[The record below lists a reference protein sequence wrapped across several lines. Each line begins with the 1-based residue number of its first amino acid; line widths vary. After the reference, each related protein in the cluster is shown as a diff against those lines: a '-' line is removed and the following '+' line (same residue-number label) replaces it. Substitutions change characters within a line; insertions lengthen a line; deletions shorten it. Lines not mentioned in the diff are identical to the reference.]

1 MALPITVGKLPGPG
15 FRRPQ
20 WGVRGSLFA
29 AFAVIAGMAIVISA
43 GAGLVL
49 GHLGVSM
56 TDLSGRDIPRLA
68 ASLQLAAQSASLA
81 GQGPGL
87 LASRTEEALNERARK
102 MKETQQV
109 AVERLG
115 RLIELGA
122 DKTVVAALGE
132 TVKNIDDAIKS
143 LGAAAR
149 ERLETAAQHETL
161 YHALRKAQAGFVAAA
176 GPALID
182 AHTELNSI
190 FAAPIS
196 PRTMRPRRS
205 EPSTSSAKSAP
216 AAI

>member
-1 MALPITVGKLPGPG
+1 
-15 FRRPQ
+15 
-20 WGVRGSLFA
+20 
-29 AFAVIAGMAIVISA
+29 
-43 GAGLVL
+43 VL

-115 RLIELGA
+115 RIVELGA

-149 ERLETAAQHETL
+149 ERLEAAAQHETL
-161 YHALRKAQAGFVAAA
+161 YHALRKAQMPIPSSTASSL
-176 GPALID
+176 P
-182 AHTELNSI
+182 
-190 FAAPIS
+190 PIS
-196 PRTMRPRRS
+196 PRTMRPRPS